1 MGKNKIFNILLLII
15 SILDLI
21 SLVIFIVLYMSN
33 YNFKSFMDKLNDR
46 LREFG
51 TFDDKYYNAFKSLFN
66 EYYDSTGLTITI
78 LSLKTI
84 AVILP
89 IFFLLLAML
98 LFQNNKC
105 LKQKEFLRFILSFIF
120 LISCM
125 GISIVFVLDSFN
137 AKYKIEL
144 DEEKDNIYRFDN
156 EFNKEIKDNLN
167 YMYNRKIY
175 MFVTIFFAQICIISL
190 IILIITKYQKN
201 KNKNIENGIL
211 ENDIAD
217 AALKSN

>member
-1 MGKNKIFNILLLII
+1 MENNKIFNLLLLII
-15 SILDLI
+15 SILVII
-21 SLVIFIVLYMSN
+21 SMVIFIVLYMSN
-33 YNFKSFMDKLNDR
+33 YHFKDFMDKLHEK
-46 LREFG
+46 LREFK
-51 TFDDKYYNAFKSLFN
+51 DRDKYETEFKRLFN
-66 EYYDSTGLTITI
+66 EYYDSTPLIVAVLG
-78 LSLKTI
+78 LKTI
-84 AVILP
+84 AVIVP
-89 IFFLLLAML
+89 IFFLLLTVL

-105 LKQKEFLRFILSFIF
+105 LKQKQFLRFILSIIF

-125 GISIVFVLDSFN
+125 GIAIVFVLDSFN
-137 AKYKIEL
+137 AKYKINL

-175 MFVTIFFAQICIISL
+175 MFVTIFFAQFSFISL
-190 IILIITKYQKN
+190 IILIITKYQTN

-211 ENDIAD
+211 ENDITD

>member
-1 MGKNKIFNILLLII
+1 
-15 SILDLI
+15 
-21 SLVIFIVLYMSN
+21 
-33 YNFKSFMDKLNDR
+33 
-46 LREFG
+46 
-51 TFDDKYYNAFKSLFN
+51 
-66 EYYDSTGLTITI
+66 
-78 LSLKTI
+78 
-84 AVILP
+84 
-89 IFFLLLAML
+89 
-98 LFQNNKC
+98 
-105 LKQKEFLRFILSFIF
+105 
-120 LISCM
+120 M